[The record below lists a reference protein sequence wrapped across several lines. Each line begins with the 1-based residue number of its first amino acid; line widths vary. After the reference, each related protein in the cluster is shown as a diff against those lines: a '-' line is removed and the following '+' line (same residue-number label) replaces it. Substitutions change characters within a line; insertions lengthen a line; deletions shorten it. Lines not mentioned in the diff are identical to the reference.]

1 MGKAEVAPEDA
12 AWLTRIRGTGANA
25 APDSPDE
32 GDGGYDEWDT
42 GGRADEND
50 SADVDDDGWPIA
62 RTEPISRTE
71 PVAQAY
77 LDGQR
82 IVDLDADDDY
92 AADDDGTGDDD
103 TAAPRRRFNPAVA
116 ASFVGTAVV
125 ATVVT
130 LIAGSLASRDEPAP
144 PPIPTSHARAPLP
157 PPPPSVPSAAVDGPL
172 RFTATSDCDRLPGS
186 TSAQLLA
193 DPQTAVPWICASQI
207 PGQVLKIYL
216 DQPYIITAVSI
227 VPGAVNKTNPT
238 DDGDAWLRHRVVTRL
253 QWQFNDR
260 ANTIKSQR
268 TGNVHGEAV
277 EPIPSTLASEITVII
292 QETSRPPQ
300 VAPPTSIPAPAPGS
314 DGILGPIL
322 GSNGPQQDPADEP
335 GLLPGQAERPD
346 PSDGTFAVSNIQI
359 MGHKVI

>member
-12 AWLTRIRGTGANA
+12 AWLTRIRGTDTNTD
-25 APDSPDE
+25 PNSPAD
-32 GDGGYDEWDT
+32 GDDGYDEWDT
-42 GGRADEND
+42 EGRADEND
-50 SADVDDDGWPIA
+50 SADNDDDGWPTA

-71 PVAQAY
+71 PSAEAN
-77 LDGQR
+77 LDGQP
-82 IVDLDADDDY
+82 IVDLDLD
-92 AADDDGTGDDD
+92 AADDDDTNNGDDD
-103 TAAPRRRFNPAVA
+103 TAAARRRFNPAVA
-116 ASFVGTAVV
+116 AGFVGTAVL

-144 PPIPTSHARAPLP
+144 PPAPTSHARPPLP
-157 PPPPSVPSAAVDGPL
+157 PPPPSVPPAAVDGPL

-193 DPQTAVPWICASQI
+193 DPQSAVPWVCASQI

-260 ANTIKSQR
+260 ASTIKSQK
-268 TGNVHGEAV
+268 TGDVHGEAV

-292 QETSRPPQ
+292 QETSRPPK
-300 VAPPTSIPAPAPGS
+300 VAAPTTTPTPAPGS

-335 GLLPGQAERPD
+335 SVLPGQAERPD
-346 PSDGTFAVSNIQI
+346 PSDGTFAVSSIQI

>member
-12 AWLTRIRGTGANA
+12 AWLTRIRGTDADTDPNC
-25 APDSPDE
+25 PDQAD
-32 GDGGYDEWDT
+32 DGYDEWDT
-42 GGRADEND
+42 EGQAGEND
-50 SADVDDDGWPIA
+50 STDDDGWPVA

-71 PVAQAY
+71 PATQAD

-82 IVDLDADDDY
+82 IVDLDATDDDDT
-92 AADDDGTGDDD
+92 ATGDDD
-103 TAAPRRRFNPAVA
+103 TAAARRRFNPVVA
-116 ASFVGTAVV
+116 AGFVGTAVL

-130 LIAGSLASRDEPAP
+130 LIAGSMASRDEPAP
-144 PPIPTSHARAPLP
+144 PPTPTSHARPPLP
-157 PPPPSVPSAAVDGPL
+157 PPPPSVPPAAVDGPL

-193 DPQTAVPWICASQI
+193 DPQSSVPWICASQV

-260 ANTIKSQR
+260 ANTIKSQK
-268 TGNVHGEAV
+268 TGDVHGEAV

-292 QETSRPPQ
+292 QETSRSPQ
-300 VAPPTSIPAPAPGS
+300 VAAPTTTPTPAPGS

-322 GSNGPQQDPADEP
+322 GSNGPQQDSADEP
-335 GLLPGQAERPD
+335 PLLPGQAERPD
-346 PSDGTFAVSNIQI
+346 PSDGTFAVSSIQI

>member
-12 AWLTRIRGTGANA
+12 AWLTRIRGTGADADAN
-25 APDSPDE
+25 SPDE
-32 GDGGYDEWDT
+32 GDDGYDAWDT
-42 GGRADEND
+42 EGQADEND
-50 SADVDDDGWPIA
+50 STDDDDDGWPIA

-71 PVAQAY
+71 AAAQA
-77 LDGQR
+77 DPGGQR
-82 IVDLDADDDY
+82 IVDLDADDDHDT
-92 AADDDGTGDDD
+92 ATGDDD
-103 TAAPRRRFNPAVA
+103 TAAARRRFNPVVA
-116 ASFVGTAVV
+116 AGFVGTAVL
-125 ATVVT
+125 ATIVT

-144 PPIPTSHARAPLP
+144 PPTPTSHARPPLP
-157 PPPPSVPSAAVDGPL
+157 PPPPSVPPAAVDGPL

-193 DPQTAVPWICASQI
+193 DPQSSVPWICASQI

-260 ANTIKSQR
+260 ANTIKSQK
-268 TGNVHGEAV
+268 TGDVHGEAV

-300 VAPPTSIPAPAPGS
+300 VAAPTTTPTPAPGS

-322 GSNGPQQDPADEP
+322 GSNGPQQDSADEP
-335 GLLPGQAERPD
+335 PLLPGQAERPD
-346 PSDGTFAVSNIQI
+346 PSDGTFAVSSIQI

>member
-1 MGKAEVAPEDA
+1 MGKAEVAPEDT
-12 AWLTRIRGTGANA
+12 AWLTRIRGTNA
-25 APDSPDE
+25 DPDSPDE
-32 GDGGYDEWDT
+32 GDDGYDEWAPE
-42 GGRADEND
+42 GQADNND
-50 SADVDDDGWPIA
+50 STDDDDGWPIA

-71 PVAQAY
+71 ATAQAD
-77 LDGQR
+77 LDSQR
-82 IVDLDADDDY
+82 IIDLDA
-92 AADDDGTGDDD
+92 ADDEDDTDTGDD
-103 TAAPRRRFNPAVA
+103 TAAARRRFNPAVA
-116 ASFVGTAVV
+116 AGFVGTAVL

-130 LIAGSLASRDEPAP
+130 LIAGSVASRDEPAP
-144 PPIPTSHARAPLP
+144 PPTPTSHARPPLP
-157 PPPPSVPSAAVDGPL
+157 PPPPSVPPAAVDGPL

-193 DPQTAVPWICASQI
+193 DPQSSVPWICASQI

-227 VPGAVNKTNPT
+227 VPGAVNKMNPT

-260 ANTIKSQR
+260 ANTIKSQK
-268 TGNVHGEAV
+268 TGDVHGEAV

-300 VAPPTSIPAPAPGS
+300 VAAPTTTPTSAPGS

-322 GSNGPQQDPADEP
+322 GSNGPQHDPADEP
-335 GLLPGQAERPD
+335 PLLPGQAERPD
-346 PSDGTFAVSNIQI
+346 PSDGTFAVSSIQI